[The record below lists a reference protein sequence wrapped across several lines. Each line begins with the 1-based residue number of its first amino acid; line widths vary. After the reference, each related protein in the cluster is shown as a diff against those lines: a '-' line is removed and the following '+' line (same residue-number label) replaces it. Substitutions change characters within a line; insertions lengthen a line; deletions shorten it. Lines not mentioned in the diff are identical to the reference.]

1 MLGQMFAK
9 MMDGSGLLFLPQVA
23 MMLFLVVFVGAVVR
37 TWRTPAKEL
46 EHLERLP
53 LEPDLVRP
61 GPGPHLV
68 RPGPGPIDGGTP

>member
-1 MLGQMFAK
+1 MLGQLFSK
-9 MMDGSGLLFLPQVA
+9 MMDGSNLLFLPQVA

-53 LEPDLVRP
+53 LDPDLGPGPDLVRP
-61 GPGPHLV
+61 GPAPT
-68 RPGPGPIDGGTP
+68 DGGTP